1 MAETES
7 KCTGGVG
14 FGEPEEPSEFRELSS
29 CLAFLRIFLGLLLQL
44 KLLLF
49 LFTAPVLEDIREESR
64 VSKPGLVAHTRVD
77 EY

>member
-1 MAETES
+1 VWCTWGQPKET
-7 KCTGGVG
+7 
-14 FGEPEEPSEFRELSS
+14 RELSS

-44 KLLLF
+44 KMLLF

>member
-29 CLAFLRIFLGLLLQL
+29 CLAFLRIFLGLLPQL
-44 KLLLF
+44 KLLL
-49 LFTAPVLEDIREESR
+49 LLLTAPILEDIREESR
-64 VSKPGLVAHTRVD
+64 VSTPGVVAEAWD
-77 EY
+77 AEY